1 MNHQQRKPTRPPTTT
16 TAATEMPAIA
26 PVERP
31 LLFALVDAQLDP
43 SALGAYPSTH
53 LQSTPSSLAFS
64 GHLAMQPF
72 PFGWTFCPLVVQPV
86 QVCSPPEGVVHVLQP
101 AIGGL
106 QSTANA
112 TAKAKVNPSNI
123 RPGRLFVVR
132 SARR

>member
-1 MNHQQRKPTRPPTTT
+1 
-16 TAATEMPAIA
+16 MPAIA

-31 LLFALVDAQLDP
+31 LLLVLEDAQLNP

-53 LQSTPSSLAFS
+53 SQTPLFS
-64 GHLAMQPF
+64 VLTSGGHVSMQPF

-112 TAKAKVNPSNI
+112 TAKTKVNPSNI
-123 RPGRLFVVR
+123 RLGRLFVVR

>member
-1 MNHQQRKPTRPPTTT
+1 MTIT
-16 TAATEMPAIA
+16 ATEIPAIA

-31 LLFALVDAQLDP
+31 LLFVLEDAQLDP

-101 AIGGL
+101 SIGGS

-112 TAKAKVNPSNI
+112 TAKTKVNPSNI
-123 RPGRLFVVR
+123 RSGHLLVDAVSGP
-132 SARR
+132 